1 MKKFFFILL
10 FSSLLFSLYARES
23 GFPKKLSKNAK
34 ISILSVDY
42 NDISHSLFSKSCLRV
57 YDKDNQFDKLID
69 FAYFEDFNDKF
80 FGLKFFIKNKQAE
93 IKVADFFNY
102 FLEQNEQKNV
112 SLTESLL
119 DLSNEEIDYI
129 YQFLKTIHEALPI
142 YLYDFDIITNNSETH
157 ISQILHDCYR
167 MVGKNSNTEPY
178 SFLDITKHN
187 LNYKK
192 INDSYVLLSERE
204 SLTFNEQDFSRLFS
218 SERFTFIVVL
228 IIVSV
233 IFFITT
239 CYQVLVYFF
248 ENFFISSVY
257 KSIQIFDF
265 MILFAAGLSGLI
277 IIFQDFFSNQA
288 MLRNNFQ
295 FLFLFPVHIIAA
307 FSVFKTS
314 FSRKIQ
320 IIYWSSCA
328 GFSVLYIL
336 ILSIL
341 EREFPVV
348 TGLLALPILLRNI
361 YFDFLAI
368 DIKKHWF
375 KKTSVK
381 N

>member
-23 GFPKKLSKNAK
+23 SFPKKLSKNAK

-129 YQFLKTIHEALPI
+129 YQFLRTIHEALPI

-204 SLTFNEQDFSRLFS
+204 SLTFNEQDFSRFFS

-228 IIVSV
+228 IIISV

-320 IIYWSSCA
+320 IIYWSSCT

-368 DIKKHWF
+368 DIKKHWS